1 MPDRES
7 KLASILGRGLPQEVK
22 VESLS
27 CREGLADVESVHN
40 LWLVKAGALDQH
52 REAVLEVLDPQ
63 VHHIVE
69 VRRAWILN
77 DERAYV
83 AVEKLP
89 GHLLVQGD

>member
-7 KLASILGRGLPQEVK
+7 KLASILSRGLPKEVK

-52 REAVLEVLDPQ
+52 REAVLKVLDPQ
-63 VHHIVE
+63 VHHVVE

-77 DERAYV
+77 DKRADV
-83 AVEKLP
+83 AIEKLP
-89 GHLLVQGD
+89 RHLFVQGD